1 MRATRG
7 RRKCLNAFLFRVKAH
22 QKLSAACASATLGD
36 AELARARPAAVRR
49 TCFVLLDRVL
59 REVDDS
65 TRGPARRD
73 RVGVGLT

>member
-59 REVDDS
+59 RES
-65 TRGPARRD
+65 TILPGDLRAAIE
-73 RVGVGLT
+73 LALA